1 MREIERDTHI
11 GLVTGAIS
19 DDGLPR
25 EAAHGQEEIQVLPSA
40 AVGCPR
46 GWKHCRV
53 AVGKAVLGLVCAPG
67 CWTFRCC

>member
-25 EAAHGQEEIQVLPSA
+25 EAAHGQEEVQVLPSA
-40 AVGCPR
+40 AVG
-46 GWKHCRV
+46 
-53 AVGKAVLGLVCAPG
+53 KAVLGLDCAPG